1 LKTLYRNIILGVL
14 LAAFLAAG
22 FYMGYKKQFFE
33 PKEKESAEV
42 MLEKI
47 SKVFKMV
54 AVEGYVSEMYDYEA
68 YRYWDVSFLR
78 KKAFVRVKAKVSVG
92 YDFENA
98 NFVVNETIR
107 TITIKPFPKAKILS
121 IDHDLDYYDLQEGV
135 FNEFSKDD
143 LNRINQRA
151 KDYTVS
157 QIEQGPLFE
166 QAEEQKQEIINLL
179 SELFSKTGWTLISD
193 DNHPR
198 FKG

>member
-1 LKTLYRNIILGVL
+1 
-14 LAAFLAAG
+14 
-22 FYMGYKKQFFE
+22 MGYKKQFFQ
-33 PKEKESAEV
+33 PHEKESAEV

-92 YDFENA
+92 YDFEGA
-98 NFVVNETIR
+98 NFVVDETNK

-121 IDHDLDYYDLQEGV
+121 IDHDLDYYDLREGV

-143 LNRINQRA
+143 LNKINQRA
-151 KDYTVS
+151 KEYTVS
-157 QIEQGPLFE
+157 QIEKGPLFE
-166 QAEEQKQEIINLL
+166 QAEEQKQEILDLL
-179 SELFSKTGWTLISD
+179 SELFSKTGWTLSSA
-193 DNHPR
+193 DNRPS